1 MKPFTPA
8 QQEWL
13 IQCFAEGKTLGEI
26 RSGFEATFDCNVS
39 PRELVEF
46 KRSHQNDIA
55 QVTAEETEMAEE
67 ALSPEG
73 LLRLS
78 HRLLSKALPNE
89 EEDVKRL
96 AELVA
101 LLRFAKECYETIEQ
115 KRRAK
120 EEEAQKLEE
129 ELKKIADELQSNP
142 LFATAIQYLTVGG
155 NPDAPKQTNEP

>member
-1 MKPFTPA
+1 VKPFTPA
-8 QQEWL
+8 QTEWL
-13 IQCFAEGKTLGEI
+13 IQRFAEGKTLGEI

-46 KRSHQNDIA
+46 KRSHQEEIE
-55 QVTAEETEMAEE
+55 QVSAEETEMAEA

-89 EEDVKRL
+89 NEDVKRL
-96 AELVA
+96 ADLVA
-101 LLRFAKECYETIEQ
+101 LLRFAKECYEAIEQ
-115 KRRAK
+115 KRKAK
-120 EEEAQKLEE
+120 EDEVQKLEE

-142 LFATAIQYLTVGG
+142 LFATAIQYLTVGV
-155 NPDAPKQTNEP
+155 NQDATQS